1 MIGYSQKIV
10 QLNKKASIKNLGVR
24 LGRYCISRDVPVTDV
39 MVLFSVTKQT
49 VYNWF
54 SGTHV
59 PSKDH
64 QKSILTFFGSKT

>member
-1 MIGYSQKIV
+1 MIGYSLKIAK
-10 QLNKKASIKNLGVR
+10 LNKAASIKNMGVR
-24 LGRYCISRDVPVTDV
+24 LGRYCISHDVPVTDV
-39 MVLFSVTKQT
+39 MAHFNVTRQT

-64 QKSILTFFGSKT
+64 QENISTFLNLKT